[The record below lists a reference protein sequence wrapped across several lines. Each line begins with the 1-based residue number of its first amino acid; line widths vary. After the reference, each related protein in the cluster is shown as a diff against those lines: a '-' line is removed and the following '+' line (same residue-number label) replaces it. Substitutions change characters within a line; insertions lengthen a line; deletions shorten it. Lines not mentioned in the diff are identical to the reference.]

1 MQWKHIH
8 RITHFFI
15 YALLICTPLAVEV
28 SFGSLKINMPTEPL
42 LIITAVL
49 LFFAIDIKTLW
60 QSSFIRHPLT
70 LLAISYQFWMTFMV
84 VFSSDWLISLK
95 YVLVNNV
102 HFWVFYFGFYHFTQN
117 QKLPLLRWVGS
128 YGLALIVVIFLAWFK
143 FMQFDFN
150 INVAVILAQPFYNDN
165 TIFSA
170 SLVFV
175 LSVTFLIPNKN
186 ATFKFLKVV
195 VLLLVG
201 SAIFITYCR
210 AAWSSIFLVSLV
222 IFLIIIFN
230 LKIKHFLALAFF
242 LVLTIGL
249 FLPTISNNLTSIK
262 TESKKGNW
270 LDQLASI
277 GNITTDVSNLERI
290 NRYKCAIRMFKDRP
304 ITGFG
309 PGTYQYAYL
318 PYQKTSE
325 MTRISMQKDATTTLD
340 KPQNGRGG
348 GAHSE
353 YLQALSE
360 LGIFGF
366 LCWLA
371 LLFLIFYTALKVY
384 FDETTTKPN
393 KKLTMTILFATLAYL
408 VHATFNNFMHSEEVA
423 ILFWPMIAMLV
434 LIRVGSEPRA
444 MSHESRAT
452 SHEP

>member
-8 RITHFFI
+8 RIAHFFI
-15 YALLICTPLAVEV
+15 YALLICTPLATEV
-28 SFGSLKINMPTEPL
+28 SFGRLKINMPTEPL
-42 LIITAVL
+42 LCITAIL
-49 LFFAIDIKTLW
+49 LFFAIDKKALW
-60 QSSFIRHPLT
+60 QSSFVRHPLT
-70 LLAISYQFWMTFMV
+70 LLAIFYQLWMTMMV
-84 VFSSDWLISLK
+84 VFSSDRLISLK
-95 YVLVNNV
+95 YVLVNNA
-102 HFWVFYFGFYHFTQN
+102 HFWVFYFGFYYFAQK

-165 TIFSA
+165 TLFSA

-175 LSVTFLIPNKN
+175 LPIIFLIPHKN
-186 ATFKFLKVV
+186 TTFKFVKVV
-195 VLLLVG
+195 VILLVG

-210 AAWSSIFLVSLV
+210 AAWASLFLVTLV
-222 IFLIIIFN
+222 IFLIVTFQ
-230 LKIKHFLALAFF
+230 LKIKHFLGLAIVVVFI
-242 LVLTIGL
+242 TGL
-249 FLPTISNNLTSIK
+249 FLPTISNNLASIK

-304 ITGFG
+304 VTGFG

-325 MTRISMQKDATTTLD
+325 MTRISMQKDATTILD

-360 LGIFGF
+360 MGIVGF
-366 LCWLA
+366 IYWIA
-371 LLFLIFYTALKVY
+371 IVFLSFYTPLKVY
-384 FDETTTKPN
+384 FNETSTTHN
-393 KKLTMTILFATLAYL
+393 KKLSMTILFAILAYL

-434 LIRVGSEPRA
+434 ILDNTDNLIIPGEEVR
-444 MSHESRAT
+444 
-452 SHEP
+452 